1 MGDEYSN
8 LFFGLCICRAL
19 YFEIKKKR
27 IDGLRGVVD
36 ASVIVW
42 TMASLRTSA
51 VLSPLAGL
59 SLLALS
65 VVAADRPNVVF
76 IYADDLGF
84 GDIACHGHPRIQTP
98 HLDRLAREGTDFQSF
113 TVVNPVCSPSRTGI
127 VTGQFPSRWGVH
139 QHFAGHAENVARQMP
154 DWLDPR
160 APLLP
165 RVLQQAGYRTAHF
178 GKWHLSGGGMSDAP
192 LPAAYGYDEAAV
204 WTGPGRH
211 VFDGLDYAFAN
222 GEASAHD
229 RHAASWISVAATDHA
244 LHFIRASGDRPFY
257 LNLWL
262 HETHHLVSAT
272 DEDKKTY
279 ADVPEPQRTYYAA
292 VSRAD
297 RQVGRVLNLLDEL
310 GLAKKTLVMFSSDN
324 GPENSHAQPVQKFY
338 YSQGSTGGLRGR
350 KRSLLLGGINVPFL
364 VRWPGVVPAGR
375 VDTQTALAGV
385 DVFPTVLAA
394 AGVPAP
400 AGYEPDGENLLPAF
414 QGEVQ
419 ERSKPVF
426 WWWQGR
432 HQGDDWP
439 AFAMREGRWLLV
451 HDEAGE
457 RLELH
462 DVVADRAQAVNRAA
476 LEPERVAR
484 MKAAI
489 TTWFATLPKT
499 INPELQ
505 TRVPVARKSPTA
517 TKAASKAP
525 DRAVAFTRWDKNGDG
540 VLILEEYRDGL
551 TQKANAEA
559 RFKNFD
565 RDGDGRLTRT
575 EFVGA
580 DAK

>member
-1 MGDEYSN
+1 MP
-8 LFFGLCICRAL
+8 
-19 YFEIKKKR
+19 
-27 IDGLRGVVD
+27 
-36 ASVIVW
+36 
-42 TMASLRTSA
+42 
-51 VLSPLAGL
+51 VLLPL
-59 SLLALS
+59 LLALPLL
-65 VVAADRPNVVF
+65 VVAATSAERPNVIF

-84 GDIACHGHPRIQTP
+84 GDLACHGHPRIQTP

-139 QHFAGHAENVARQMP
+139 QHFAGHAENVARGMP

-178 GKWHLSGGGMSDAP
+178 GKWHLSGGGMTDAP

-211 VFDGLDYAFAN
+211 VFDGLDYTFAN

-244 LHFIRASGDRPFY
+244 LRFIRAAGDRPFY

-272 DEDKKTY
+272 EQDKESY

-297 RQVGRVLNLLDEL
+297 RQVGRVLDLLDEL
-310 GLAKKTLVMFSSDN
+310 GLARNTLVMFSSDN
-324 GPENSHAQPVQKFY
+324 GPENSHAQPGQKFY

-375 VDTQTALAGV
+375 VDRETALAGV

-400 AGYEPDGENLLPAF
+400 EGYVADGENVLPAF
-414 QGEVQ
+414 RGEALQ
-419 ERSKPVF
+419 RTKPVF

-432 HQGDDWP
+432 HEGDDWP
-439 AFAMREGRWLLV
+439 AFALREGRWLLV
-451 HDEAGE
+451 HDESGE
-457 RLELH
+457 RVELH
-462 DVVADRAQAVNRAA
+462 DVVADRAQSINLADR
-476 LEPERVAR
+476 ETERVTR

-489 TTWFATLPKT
+489 ATWFATLSKT
-499 INPELQ
+499 PDPALQ
-505 TRVPVARKSPTA
+505 SRATAARQSSPA
-517 TKAASKAP
+517 ARAASKAP
-525 DRAVAFTRWDKNGDG
+525 DRAVAFARWDKNGDG
-540 VLILEEYRDGL
+540 VLTLEEYRNGL
-551 TQKANAEA
+551 AQKDNAEA

-565 RDGDGRLTRT
+565 RDGDGRLTRL
-575 EFVGA
+575 EFVGT